1 MSRLRVSPSTKE
13 MELEEQIGEIFP
25 QQSDVAKEEMK
36 TTMDPAVSSL
46 LPSIT
51 QNLN

>member
-25 QQSDVAKEEMK
+25 QQSDAAKEEMK
-36 TTMDPAVSSL
+36 STMDPSSRTL

-51 QNLN
+51 QKLN